1 MVMLPSGVRKA
12 VVSQIQLM
20 SPEQASEFVGQFLP
34 AMTVDQLAAVSVVIE
49 REVTHR
55 TAVGGTPAPGRGT

>member
-34 AMTVDQLAAVSVVIE
+34 A
-49 REVTHR
+49 
-55 TAVGGTPAPGRGT
+55 